1 MFADHAF
8 RDFMIGECEIRSA
21 RGGDQCAAIELE
33 ADRTEYG
40 EEIDGRA
47 TLQERLCRREHVVD
61 SVTVEC
67 VQVVVEDGHAAEED
81 REALQIAIATAIQES
96 KLRNIRFGDRD
107 SLGLFQQRPSQGW
120 GTVAQIL
127 DPVYATNAFY
137 DALIKID
144 GYQTMEITKV
154 AQAVQRSGA
163 PEAYADHE
171 QEGRVLAST
180 LTGRSPAGLV
190 CRLRPAQQVVAGRE
204 VVADLA
210 AQLGVTAAAG
220 GSQVTLTGPDAE
232 GVWAAGHWAVARAEA
247 YGIDRVQVGDRVWQR
262 GDGDSAKTWS
272 VPATAAAPSAV
283 TIRLATSATG

>member
-1 MFADHAF
+1 MLALVVAVVVAGLAAF
-8 RDFMIGECEIRSA
+8 RTVTQTLFVPGCDATASGSTVSFSPEQTANAALISA
-21 RGGDQCAAIELE
+21 VSVKRGLPLRAATI
-33 ADRTEYG
+33 
-40 EEIDGRA
+40 
-47 TLQERLCRREHVVD
+47 
-61 SVTVEC
+61 
-67 VQVVVEDGHAAEED
+67 
-81 REALQIAIATAIQES
+81 ALATAIQES
-96 KLRNIRFGDRD
+96 KLRNLTVGDRD

-120 GTVAQIL
+120 GTREQIL

-137 DALIKID
+137 DALVKVK
-144 GYQTMEITKV
+144 GYESMPITVV
-154 AQAVQRSGA
+154 AQQVQRSA
-163 PEAYADHE
+163 FPEAYADHE

-190 CRLRPAQQVVAGRE
+190 CRLRPAQQVVAGRD

-232 GVWAAGHWAVARAEA
+232 GAWATGHWAVARAEA